1 MAKAGWQEPLGGD
14 LRVNEDCIRRAA
26 QMILESIQVVALTGA
41 GISVESG
48 IPDFRSPGGLWTK
61 YDPLLYGT
69 YESFIDHPE
78 RFWEMARELN
88 PTLEQ
93 AEPNPAHYAL
103 AELER
108 LGKCRAVITQNIDHL
123 HQRAGSS
130 DVLELH
136 GTHRTGHCMRCRRV
150 FTLEEMKELGM
161 GGERVPC
168 CPDDQGTIK
177 PDVVFFGEPLDARV
191 LSRGAELASTSD
203 LMLVIGCSLEVYP
216 AAALPEYTRRS
227 RGRLIF
233 FNTVTTHHDRLADLV
248 CLGKAGEVLPAVVE
262 AYKGLAAPA

>member
-1 MAKAGWQEPLGGD
+1 MVDEA
-14 LRVNEDCIRRAA
+14 CIKRAA
-26 QMILESIQVVALTGA
+26 QLILESIQVVVLTGA

-69 YESFIDHPE
+69 YESFVNHPE
-78 RFWEMARELN
+78 RFWEMAKELN
-88 PTLEQ
+88 PTLEN

-136 GTHRTGHCMRCRRV
+136 GTHRTGHCMSCSRA
-150 FTLEEMKELGM
+150 FTLEEMKELSKH
-161 GGERVPC
+161 GECVAC
-168 CPDDQGTIK
+168 CPEDEATIK
-177 PDVVFFGEPLDARV
+177 PDVVFFGEPLNSKV
-191 LSRGAELASTSD
+191 LSRAAELASTSD
-203 LMLVIGCSLEVYP
+203 LMLVVGCSLEVYP
-216 AAALPEYTRRS
+216 AAALPDYTKRRK
-227 RGRLIF
+227 GRLVF
-233 FNTVTTHHDRLADLV
+233 VNTIATYHDDSADLV
-248 CLGKAGEVLPAVVE
+248 CLGKAGEVLPAIVE
-262 AYKGLAAPA
+262 SYKKMAGLS